1 MLTRLEIDGFKSFRN
16 FAIDFQPFQ
25 VLIGPNGV
33 GKTNLF
39 DAIVLLSHLAAGY
52 SVEAAFDG
60 GRGEIAEQF
69 TMYPDGTHA
78 QKIAFAAEMLVGNS
92 VQAENGKALKVS
104 STRLRYE
111 VDLESRVEDGR
122 ERVYVSREELTT
134 IPESADRWI
143 KDNIPAKNRKAWALR
158 EKRPPYIETSGDKD
172 KSTIHRNEDAPGGGR
187 ESFTVG
193 QLDKTILSSSNVLRY
208 PTAYAALE
216 EMSHWRFLQ
225 LNPPTVRL
233 QGEKQESDAL
243 RPNGSNLAAVLG
255 RMSKEN
261 AGSLDAVLRD
271 LSGFIPDLKNITIKP
286 VAGRDESA
294 IEIESKEGLRFS
306 SRVLSDGTLRL
317 LALVT
322 LKNDPQHRGLLCFEE
337 PENGVQPQRLK
348 QIVDVLLSLSTHL
361 SGAAPEGN
369 LRQVLVNTHS
379 PGILAS
385 VPADSLFYVGM
396 RNEDKRRATHIVP
409 VKPLLIADTD
419 DKYYTWEQVKQ
430 YLDALPP
437 AKSLEKPGF

>member
-1 MLTRLEIDGFKSFRN
+1 MLTRLEVNGFKSFRN
-16 FAIDFQPFQ
+16 FAIDLQPFQ

-39 DAIVLLSHLAAGY
+39 DCIVLLSHLAAGQ
-52 SVEAAFDG
+52 SVDAAFDA

-69 TMYPDGTHA
+69 TMFPDGTHA
-78 QKIAFAAEMLVGNS
+78 KEMTFAAELLVGDS
-92 VQAENGKALKVS
+92 VQTSNGKTLKVP

-111 VDLESRVEDGR
+111 LDLELRVEDGR
-122 ERVYVSREELTT
+122 EHVYVRREELTT
-134 IPESADRWI
+134 IPESADTWI
-143 KDNIPAKNRKAWALR
+143 KENIPAKNRKAWALR
-158 EKRPPYIETSGDKD
+158 ERRPPYIETSGDKD
-172 KSTIHRNEDAPGGGR
+172 KSVIHRNEDSPGGGR
-187 ESFTVG
+187 ESFVVG
-193 QLDKTILSSSNVLRY
+193 QLDKTALSSADALRF
-208 PTAYAALE
+208 PTAYAVKDA
-216 EMSHWRFLQ
+216 MMHWRFLQ
-225 LNPPTVRL
+225 LNPPTARV
-233 QGEKQESDAL
+233 QGDNQETDAL

-261 AGSLDAVLRD
+261 AGALDAVMRD
-271 LSGFIPDLKNITIKP
+271 LGSFIPDLKTITIKS

-348 QIVDVLLSLSTHL
+348 QIVDVLLSLSSRLT
-361 SGAAPEGN
+361 GATPERN

-379 PGILAS
+379 PGVLAS

-396 RNEDKRRATHIVP
+396 RNEDKGRATHIVP
-409 VKPLLIADTD
+409 VKPLLLADAE

-437 AKSLEKPGF
+437 AQSLEKPGF